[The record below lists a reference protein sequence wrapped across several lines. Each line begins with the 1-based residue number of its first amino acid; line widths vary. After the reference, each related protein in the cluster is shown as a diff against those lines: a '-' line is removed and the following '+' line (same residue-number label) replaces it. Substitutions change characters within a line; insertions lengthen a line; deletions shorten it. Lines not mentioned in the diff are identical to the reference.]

1 MKRILLMLLLAA
13 TITGCDKKADNT
25 PNPELGPPPEHKS
38 EGGRGALG
46 KK

>member
-1 MKRILLMLLLAA
+1 MRTLLLLAILLTA
-13 TITGCDKKADNT
+13 VGCSQKADNT

-38 EGGRGALG
+38 EGRSMPG